1 MAPAGG
7 INTVSNPYLS
17 GSAIDNGP
25 VSLSDL
31 PLLNVI
37 DLTKRSA
44 NAAKIR
50 SGQVNHPQDLESEMQ
65 EDANLSTTD
74 LSEVEIEVNK
84 KKKKKEK
91 AEQAN
96 EMISPASSVR
106 SSVRV
111 QPNW

>member
-1 MAPAGG
+1 M
-7 INTVSNPYLS
+7 
-17 GSAIDNGP
+17 
-25 VSLSDL
+25 SLSDV

-50 SGQVNHPQDLESEMQ
+50 SGQVNYPSDLDSEIR

-84 KKKKKEK
+84 KKMKKKK
-91 AEQAN
+91 AE
-96 EMISPASSVR
+96 
-106 SSVRV
+106 
-111 QPNW
+111 

>member
-1 MAPAGG
+1 MDEVPYAPPKLMTPQSTTVNEQQRRFVAPPG

-50 SGQVNHPQDLESEMQ
+50 SG
-65 EDANLSTTD
+65 
-74 LSEVEIEVNK
+74 
-84 KKKKKEK
+84 
-91 AEQAN
+91 
-96 EMISPASSVR
+96 
-106 SSVRV
+106 
-111 QPNW
+111 